1 MQQASRPPER
11 QFESNV
17 MGIFK
22 PDFYR
27 YFAFGFAGGAL
38 LVMGAMGI
46 GHVAPL
52 SNDLV
57 PPAQAAQSH

>member
-1 MQQASRPPER
+1 
-11 QFESNV
+11 

-22 PDFYR
+22 ADFYR

-38 LVMGAMGI
+38 LVIGAMGI
-46 GHVAPL
+46 GHVSPL

-57 PPAQAAQSH
+57 PPAQAAQAH